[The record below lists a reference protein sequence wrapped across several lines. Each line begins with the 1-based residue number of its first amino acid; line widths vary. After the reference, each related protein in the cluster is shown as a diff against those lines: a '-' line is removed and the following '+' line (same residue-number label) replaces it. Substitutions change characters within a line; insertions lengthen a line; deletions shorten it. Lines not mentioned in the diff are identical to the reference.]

1 VRALLWFFL
10 VAAACAARA
19 QDTEWRVPFISTPGE
34 VVERMLALAHT
45 GHDDYVIDLGSGDGR
60 IVIAAARRFGAR
72 GLGIELDEALV
83 RASQEN
89 ARRAGVADR
98 ASFVQGDV
106 LTADFSRAS
115 VVTVYLLPE
124 LIARLQPRFLTDLKP
139 GTRVVS
145 HAFRMTGWRP
155 DASQTLQVAGPHPGQ
170 GDESTLYLWIVPA
183 EVRGIWAGAGTRV
196 RIEQNYQEI
205 DVEGAT
211 EATLRGAD
219 IAWRSLAGRFSG
231 RVEGDRI
238 IGDDGRVLA
247 RER

>member
-1 VRALLWFFL
+1 MRALLCLFL
-10 VAAACAARA
+10 VALACAARA
-19 QDTEWRVPFISTPGE
+19 QDTEWRVPFISTPDE
-34 VVERMLALAHT
+34 VVERMLALANT
-45 GHDDYVIDLGSGDGR
+45 GRDDYVVDLGSGDGR
-60 IVIAAARRFGAR
+60 IVITAARRFGAR

-83 RASQEN
+83 RASREN

-124 LIARLQPRFLTDLKP
+124 LIGRLQPRFLTDLMP

-183 EVRGIWAGAGTRV
+183 AVRGVWAGGGMRV

-219 IAWRSLAGRFSG
+219 IAWRSPAGRFRG

-238 IGDDGRVLA
+238 IGDDARVLA

>member
-1 VRALLWFFL
+1 VRALLCLFL
-10 VAAACAARA
+10 VAVACAARA
-19 QDTEWRVPFISTPGE
+19 QDTEWRVPFISTPDE
-34 VVERMLALAHT
+34 VVERMLALANT
-45 GHDDYVIDLGSGDGR
+45 GRDDYVVDLGSGDGR
-60 IVIAAARRFGAR
+60 IVITAARRFGAR

-83 RASQEN
+83 RASREN

-98 ASFVQGDV
+98 ASFAQGDV
-106 LTADFSRAS
+106 LTADFSAAT
-115 VVTVYLLPE
+115 VVTLYLLPE
-124 LIARLQPRFLTDLKP
+124 LIGRLQPRFLTDLKP

-183 EVRGIWAGAGTRV
+183 AVRGVWAGGGMRV

-219 IAWRSLAGRFSG
+219 IAWRSPAGRFSG